1 MHALFKIKTIIYSPL
16 AGLYKMISWYKFE
29 VTILLHCPNWSLI
42 TVSFQSQVEI
52 WELKIKRQ
60 CSPGKGQVLSCAG
73 EGRA

>member
-1 MHALFKIKTIIYSPL
+1 MHYSKSKQSYIHPWQVC
-16 AGLYKMISWYKFE
+16 MSWYKFE